1 MPDWSLS
8 DIPGSVVTK
17 AEHDLDF
24 ALKLLHRETRA
35 DALNQSELGLTD
47 EQRSELSSILDD
59 IASMSFEE
67 AIQRVRDVG
76 NTTLM

>member
-17 AEHDLDF
+17 AQQDLDF
-24 ALKLLHRETRA
+24 ALKLLHQDTRA
-35 DALNQSELGLTD
+35 DALNEPDLDLTA

-59 IASMSFEE
+59 IANMSFEQ
-67 AIQRVRDVG
+67 AIQRLRDLG